1 MGDFD
6 QQMEALT
13 DQIERQAERDAERA
27 ERKARAAQ
35 PVLSAEERERLA
47 AVTQRRTTLELARA
61 SVVEKLKSAPEGRY
75 REQLERSIEAL
86 DAELS
91 QLGA

>member
-27 ERKARAAQ
+27 ERKARAAK
-35 PVLSAEERERLA
+35 PVLSPAERERAA
-47 AVTQRRTTLELARA
+47 AVAQKRTTLSLARS
-61 SVVEKLKSAPEGRY
+61 SVLEKLRAAPEGRY
-75 REQLERSIEAL
+75 REQLQRSLEAV
-86 DAELS
+86 DAELAA
-91 QLGA
+91 LGD